1 MVKRPRTD
9 EKVQALKDQGVLNP
23 HPRRVKDEEFLQED
37 FFDARDLVQV
47 KYEMLR
53 RVKVEGS
60 PITQAAE
67 SFGFSRP
74 AFYQAQS
81 AFNGQGLPGL
91 VPKRRGPKG
100 GHKLNEE
107 VMTFIDGLLE
117 EDPGLK
123 TDELSQRVKAEYG
136 VQVHP
141 RSIERTLKGRQKK
154 RRKRKDAS

>member
-1 MVKRPRTD
+1 MAKRPRTD
-9 EKVQALKDQGVLNP
+9 GKVQALREQGVLNP
-23 HPRRVKDEEFLQED
+23 HPERVRDEGFLQED

-60 PITQAAE
+60 PISHVAK

-81 AFNGQGLPGL
+81 AFDGQGVPGL

-107 VMTFIDGLLE
+107 VMAFVEGLLE
-117 EDPGLK
+117 EDGGLK
-123 TDELSQRVKAEYG
+123 SDELSRRVEAEYG
-136 VQVHP
+136 VQVHR
-141 RSIERTLKGRQKK
+141 RSIERALKLRQKK
-154 RRKRKDAS
+154 RREKSP